1 MFGFNIDKIVK
12 QLNKLLDETGLTEI
26 EYQVRGKKIK
36 VSRNIPPQ
44 QSQFLKTETRTEKSQ
59 LPKDHKNAITSPM
72 VGIIYLS
79 NDPKSEPFVKPG
91 DKIQKG
97 QALLI
102 IEAMKTM
109 NPINAPRAGTV
120 TKILVK
126 NEQPVEFGEELLL
139 IE

>member
-72 VGIIYLS
+72 VGTIYLS
-79 NDPKSEPFVKPG
+79 NDPQSKPFVKSG
-91 DKIQKG
+91 NKVQKG
-97 QALLI
+97 QTLLI

>member
-1 MFGFNIDKIVK
+1 
-12 QLNKLLDETGLTEI
+12 
-26 EYQVRGKKIK
+26 
-36 VSRNIPPQ
+36 
-44 QSQFLKTETRTEKSQ
+44 
-59 LPKDHKNAITSPM
+59 M
-72 VGIIYLS
+72 VGTIYLS

>member
-36 VSRNIPPQ
+36 VSKNIPTQ
-44 QSQFLKTETRTEKSQ
+44 QSQFLKTETSTEKSQ
-59 LPKDHKNAITSPM
+59 PPKDHKNAITSPM
-72 VGIIYLS
+72 VGTIYLS

-97 QALLI
+97 QTLLI

-120 TKILVK
+120 TKILVR

>member
-72 VGIIYLS
+72 VGTIYLS

-109 NPINAPRAGTV
+109 NHVPSTQDGTV
-120 TKILVK
+120 NKILVK
-126 NEQPVEFGEELLL
+126 DGEPVEFGQPL
-139 IE
+139 ISVK

>member
-1 MFGFNIDKIVK
+1 MKPVSLKSNIKSAVK
-12 QLNKLLDETGLTEI
+12 KLKSPEI
-26 EYQVRGKKIK
+26 YLLSK
-36 VSRNIPPQ
+36 VN
-44 QSQFLKTETRTEKSQ
+44 FLKPKLGLKKANFQRIIKMQ
-59 LPKDHKNAITSPM
+59 LHPQWW
-72 VGIIYLS
+72 G
-79 NDPKSEPFVKPG
+79 PFVKPG

>member
-36 VSRNIPPQ
+36 VSRNISPQ

-72 VGIIYLS
+72 VGTIYLS

>member
-36 VSRNIPPQ
+36 VSRNISTQ

>member
-36 VSRNIPPQ
+36 VSRNAPPQ
-44 QSQFLKTETRTEKSQ
+44 QSQFLKTESRVEKSQ

-72 VGIIYLS
+72 VGTIYLG

>member
-36 VSRNIPPQ
+36 VSRNISPQ

>member
-36 VSRNIPPQ
+36 VSRNISSQ
-44 QSQFLKTETRTEKSQ
+44 QSQFLRTETRTEKSQ

-72 VGIIYLS
+72 VGTICLS

-91 DKIQKG
+91 YKIQKG

>member
-36 VSRNIPPQ
+36 VSRNISSQ
-44 QSQFLKTETRTEKSQ
+44 QSQFLRTETRTEKSQ

-72 VGIIYLS
+72 VGTIYLS

-97 QALLI
+97 QALL
-102 IEAMKTM
+102 KY
-109 NPINAPRAGTV
+109 
-120 TKILVK
+120 
-126 NEQPVEFGEELLL
+126 
-139 IE
+139 

>member
-36 VSRNIPPQ
+36 VSRNISSQ
-44 QSQFLKTETRTEKSQ
+44 QSQFFKTETKTEKSQ

-72 VGIIYLS
+72 VGTIYLS

-91 DKIQKG
+91 DNIQKG